1 LNKKRLFVKYI
12 FLKTKNPDYL
22 YKLKEMSCLT
32 NEITEAFIFM
42 NKTHTLPGKIDKLVN
57 QLNEAST
64 NKMIVIFGSCIAIF
78 DGRIK
83 SFLPEGDRLLFI
95 KKDETLVLHGPKGL
109 KPINWQIAGA
119 GAISYHFDDKK
130 LTVKSF
136 RTKTQET
143 LEIIFNKVYQTTIYD
158 AHDSSSLSIYGS
170 EKDLSDYLYEHPEI
184 IDKDFQPTTREY
196 NTPFGFLD
204 LRGVDR
210 EGNIIIVEVKK
221 RAATPAD
228 AHQLKRYV
236 EYFEQVE
243 KIKVRGILVA
253 KSFSEKVMNILQ
265 ANELEAIAVPWHEIF
280 PPFSNERPEITL
292 DDFMDEE
299 K

>member
-1 LNKKRLFVKYI
+1 MT
-12 FLKTKNPDYL
+12 KTQ
-22 YKLKEMSCLT
+22 
-32 NEITEAFIFM
+32 I
-42 NKTHTLPGKIDKLVN
+42 LPGKIDKLVK
-57 QLNEAST
+57 QLNDEST

-83 SFLPEGDRLLFI
+83 SYLPEGDRLLFI

-109 KPINWQIAGA
+109 KPMNWQTAGA
-119 GAISYHFDDKK
+119 GKITYLLDNNK

-143 LEIIFNKVYQTTIYD
+143 LEIIFNEIYHTTLFD
-158 AHDSSSLSIYGS
+158 THDSASLSIYGS
-170 EKDLSDYLYEHPEI
+170 EKDLSDYLYDHPEI

-196 NTPFGFLD
+196 NTPFGYLD
-204 LRGVDR
+204 LRGVDKI
-210 EGNIIIVEVKK
+210 GNIIVVEVKK
-221 RAATPAD
+221 RAATPSD

-253 KSFSEKVMNILQ
+253 KSFSKKVMNILQ
-265 ANELEAIAVPWHEIF
+265 VNDLEAVSVPWQEIF
-280 PPFSNERPEITL
+280 PSLANEKPTVTL
-292 DDFMDEE
+292 EDFMSDENQIQ

>member
-1 LNKKRLFVKYI
+1 
-12 FLKTKNPDYL
+12 
-22 YKLKEMSCLT
+22 
-32 NEITEAFIFM
+32 M
-42 NKTHTLPGKIDKLVN
+42 NKTQILPGKLDKLVK
-57 QLNEAST
+57 QLNDEST
-64 NKMIVIFGSCIAIF
+64 NKMIVIFGTCTAVF

-83 SFLPEGDRLLFI
+83 SYLPEGDRLLFI

-109 KPINWQIAGA
+109 KPMNWQIAGA
-119 GAISYHFDDKK
+119 GKISYLYDNNK
-130 LTVKSF
+130 LTVKSY

-143 LEIIFNKVYQTTIYD
+143 LEIIFSEIFQTTLYD
-158 AHDSSSLSIYGS
+158 AHDSASLSIYGS
-170 EKDLSDYLYEHPEI
+170 EKDLSDYLYNHPEI

-196 NTPFGFLD
+196 NTPFGYLD
-204 LRGVDR
+204 LRGVDK

-221 RAATPAD
+221 RAATPSD

-265 ANELEAIAVPWHEIF
+265 VNNLEAVAVPWQEIF
-280 PPFSNERPEITL
+280 PSLANEKPSVTL
-292 DDFMDEE
+292 EDFMSDE